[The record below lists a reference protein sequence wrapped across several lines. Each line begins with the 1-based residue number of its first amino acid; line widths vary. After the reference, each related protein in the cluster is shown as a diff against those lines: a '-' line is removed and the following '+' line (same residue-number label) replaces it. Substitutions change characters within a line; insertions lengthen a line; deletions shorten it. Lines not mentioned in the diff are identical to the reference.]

1 MSETF
6 KYVVQVDCEPS
17 PAPHAAEIVDSLQDR
32 FNISQHSC
40 SGATLTV
47 ELAYGHPLA
56 NGVFKDLADA
66 LIDALTDRKLELRSG
81 VINRVQQNWLATFTG
96 ALNQTVPRRPSHR
109 RGSAWNV
116 HWTVPGENRRRIAGR
131 LPAGAGHVLPPGRG
145 PGLDA
150 VGQGPAHPGFK
161 GPGIQLNLMATH

>member
-6 KYVVQVDCEPS
+6 KYVVQVDCDPS
-17 PAPHAAEIVDSLQDR
+17 PAGHAAEIVESLQNR

-66 LIDALTDRKLELRSG
+66 LIDALAARQLELRSG

-96 ALNQTVPRRPSHR
+96 ALNRKLS
-109 RGSAWNV
+109 RGAQLTGAAVLGMFIALSLAK
-116 HWTVPGENRRRIAGR
+116 IAGGLLGGSR
-131 LPAGAGHVLPPGRG
+131 LVPVMYFHRDVVL
-145 PGLDA
+145 D
-150 VGQGPAHPGFK
+150 
-161 GPGIQLNLMATH
+161 LMLSAKARHITPQRALESN

>member
-81 VINRVQQNWLATFTG
+81 VINRVQQNWLATLIG
-96 ALNQTVPRRPSHR
+96 ALNRKLSRGARLTGAAVLGMFIGLSLVKAAGGLLGGSRLVPVMYFHQDVVLDLMLSAKARHIP
-109 RGSAWNV
+109 GSRALESN
-116 HWTVPGENRRRIAGR
+116 
-131 LPAGAGHVLPPGRG
+131 
-145 PGLDA
+145 
-150 VGQGPAHPGFK
+150 
-161 GPGIQLNLMATH
+161 

>member
-1 MSETF
+1 LSETF

-81 VINRVQQNWLATFTG
+81 VINRVQQNWLATLIG
-96 ALNQTVPRRPSHR
+96 ALNRKLSRGARLTGAAVLGMFIGLSLVKATGGSLGGSRLVPVMYFHQDVVLDLMLSAKARHIP
-109 RGSAWNV
+109 GSRALESN
-116 HWTVPGENRRRIAGR
+116 
-131 LPAGAGHVLPPGRG
+131 
-145 PGLDA
+145 
-150 VGQGPAHPGFK
+150 
-161 GPGIQLNLMATH
+161 

>member
-6 KYVVQVDCEPS
+6 KYVVQVDCDPS
-17 PAPHAAEIVDSLQDR
+17 PATHAAEIVESLQNR

-66 LIDALTDRKLELRSG
+66 LLDALAARQLGAAVRRYQPGTTELAGNPHR
-81 VINRVQQNWLATFTG
+81 RAQP
-96 ALNQTVPRRPSHR
+96 QTVPRRPAYR
-109 RGSAWNV
+109 RGIAWNV
-116 HWTVPGENRRRIAGR
+116 HRLVPGENRRRIAG
-131 LPAGAGHVLPPGRG
+131 AVPGWCR
-145 PGLDA
+145 
-150 VGQGPAHPGFK
+150 
-161 GPGIQLNLMATH
+161 

>member
-96 ALNQTVPRRPSHR
+96 ALNRKLSRGARLTGAAVLGMFIGLSLVKATGGSLGGSRLVPVMYFHR
-109 RGSAWNV
+109 DVVLDLMLSAKAR
-116 HWTVPGENRRRIAGR
+116 HVPGSRALESN
-131 LPAGAGHVLPPGRG
+131 
-145 PGLDA
+145 
-150 VGQGPAHPGFK
+150 
-161 GPGIQLNLMATH
+161 